1 MPEGNYEV
9 ILGAVSKGTIKE
21 FVTEVISGKILGE
34 MEKIGK
40 KMQEYIWKISNEFLK
55 KKLGKA
61 LGEISYK
68 LLVKW
73 IYG

>member
-40 KMQEYIWKISNEFLK
+40 KM
-55 KKLGKA
+55 
-61 LGEISYK
+61 
-68 LLVKW
+68 
-73 IYG
+73 